1 MLKFYVFEIVCLVM
15 IENKMMK
22 LVYVYVIYNIRLE
35 KKIFFIF
42 IELIIGI
49 FYILYIL
56 FIIKVYY
63 FFNYDLVL
71 VVEIF
76 SC

>member
-42 IELIIGI
+42 IELII
-49 FYILYIL
+49 
-56 FIIKVYY
+56 
-63 FFNYDLVL
+63 
-71 VVEIF
+71 
-76 SC
+76 